1 MPILISALVIWLKAV
16 ALAMGP
22 IALASKVQALR
33 VEAVVLAM
41 GPIALASKVQALRV
55 EAIALA
61 TSLNAAV
68 AVHEFTFVDSWILS
82 RIYCS
87 LMYLFVFIC

>member
-33 VEAVVLAM
+33 V
-41 GPIALASKVQALRV
+41 G
-55 EAIALA
+55 
-61 TSLNAAV
+61 
-68 AVHEFTFVDSWILS
+68 
-82 RIYCS
+82 
-87 LMYLFVFIC
+87 